1 MRSRRELIA
10 TACHALANHMESGDI
25 HLSRNDAIDRKA
37 KVRKLDAEQL
47 KDVAELREIAT
58 MVSEADDGDEE
69 GIVI

>member
-10 TACHALANHMESGDI
+10 TACHALANYMESGDI
-25 HLSRNDAIDRKA
+25 NLSRNDAIDRKA

-58 MVSEADDGDEE
+58 VVSEADDDDE